1 MIKGDS
7 ADYKLLAKWANQ
19 LSALDF
25 TVSVEIGVRQGYGTQ
40 VIMENLPEPNFHIG
54 IDPYG
59 DIKYKHVD
67 EKEGT
72 APYWKDA
79 NGQIMVDFDGSF
91 KVPTYPNTMKQDF
104 LEAFKKHDNFILHQL
119 EDTEYFNAFG
129 NGVPIYYQGTKRVV
143 NTYDFVFFDGPHT
156 TEAVMNEA
164 MFFANRSRVGTR
176 FVFDDHDTYRMDLI
190 AHALTFYKFKTIE
203 TGETKICLERQ
214 T

>member
-7 ADYKLLAKWANQ
+7 AEYKLLAKWVNE
-19 LSALDF
+19 LPVTDF
-25 TVSVEIGVRQGYGTQ
+25 TVSLEIGVRQGYSTQ
-40 VIMENLPEPNFHIG
+40 VIMDNVIGPNFHIG

-67 EKEGT
+67 PKEGYQ
-72 APYWKDA
+72 PYWKDA
-79 NGQIMVDFDGSF
+79 KGQIMVDFDGSF
-91 KVPTYPNTMKQDF
+91 KTPTYPNTMKQDF
-104 LEAFKKHDNFILHQL
+104 LGAFKKHENFILYQL
-119 EDTEYFNAFG
+119 EDIEYFNAFG
-129 NGVPIYYQGTKRVV
+129 GGVPLYYGGTKKIV

-156 TEAVMNEA
+156 TDAVMNEA

-190 AHALTFYKFKTIE
+190 AHALTFYGFKTIE
-203 TGETKICLERQ
+203 SGDTKIFLERQ